1 MSKNLLKST
10 SEKLRH
16 IGRSR
21 KIIPNFYTESTLR
34 KLLYKP
40 KNRVGTADK
49 NNIVYEIDYSN
60 CEAVYF
66 GKSKWYLKLR
76 SDEHRSVT
84 NCDCEKNETAKHCWE
99 VDRNFSWDQKK
110 VVERESTLIP
120 SKICYT
126 SFV

>member
-1 MSKNLLKST
+1 MSINLLKST

-16 IGRSR
+16 IGRSH
-21 KIIPNFYTESTLR
+21 KIIPNFYRESTLR

-40 KNRVGTADK
+40 KNRAGTADK
-49 NNIVYEIDYSN
+49 NNIVCEIDYSN

-84 NCDCEKNETAKHCWE
+84 YCDCEKNETAKHCWE
-99 VDRNFSWDQKK
+99 ADRNFSWDQKK
-110 VVERESTLIP
+110 VVDRESTLIL

>member
-66 GKSKWYLKLR
+66 GKSKWYFAFR
-76 SDEHRSVT
+76 
-84 NCDCEKNETAKHCWE
+84 
-99 VDRNFSWDQKK
+99 
-110 VVERESTLIP
+110 
-120 SKICYT
+120 
-126 SFV
+126 